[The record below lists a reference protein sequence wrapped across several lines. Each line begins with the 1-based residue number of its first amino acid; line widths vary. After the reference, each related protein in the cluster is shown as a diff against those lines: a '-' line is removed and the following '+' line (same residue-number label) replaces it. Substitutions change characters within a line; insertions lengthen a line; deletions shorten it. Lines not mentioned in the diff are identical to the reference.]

1 MISFTSPLNQAYLH
15 IENHGLGP
23 RSKLHT
29 FSIDEIEKCH
39 SITNHSRISLI
50 WNRVLMFL
58 KTGAWASNQSIER
71 YFLTLNKWSCSKIAD
86 AIFKNTCIEQEV
98 KDNVKRLCEKNE
110 IRHQQ
115 IASITNDK
123 MRQRIFD
130 DYALT
135 NNVLDSSQ
143 SDVYD
148 TLRKDNLRVDKGLTT
163 PDSNG
168 KQVRSF
174 QFSFSPHYYMNS
186 EDNPETYFTDEKI
199 KELMTEEFHY
209 NC

>member
-71 YFLTLNKWSCSKIAD
+71 YFLTLDKWNCSKIAD
-86 AIFKNTCIEQEV
+86 AIFNHTLIEQEV
-98 KDNVKRLCEKNE
+98 KNNVKRLWKKNG
-110 IRHQQ
+110 IRDQQ

-123 MRQRIFD
+123 MQQIAYDERV
-130 DYALT
+130 LT
-135 NNVLDSSQ
+135 NNVLDSEQ
-143 SDVYD
+143 CDLYN
-148 TLRKDNLRVDKGLTT
+148 TLRKDNLKVDKRLTT

-168 KQVRSF
+168 KQVRYF
-174 QFSFSPHYYMNS
+174 KFSFSPACYMNS